1 MVVMKES
8 TKLKLKEAEEIC
20 IKEGRSLEYMIE
32 FMQSYAKVSH
42 DCVMNYLY
50 KIRD

>member
-1 MVVMKES
+1 MKDS
-8 TKLKLKEAEEIC
+8 TRLKLKEAEEIC

-32 FMQSYAKVSH
+32 FMPQYAKVSH

-50 KIRD
+50 ETKD